1 MFSLT
6 EKATQKSAK
15 LHNRRLVLKT
25 IYDQGPISRADVAR
39 ITQLARTT
47 ISNVVAE
54 LIAEGWVEEVGQ
66 RVLERG
72 KPATML
78 CVNKDA
84 RHIIGI
90 DLAGREFV
98 GTVNDLRGSILYR
111 RQAPFDGL
119 KGMDA
124 LQRVYDL
131 IDDLV
136 VAASSPLLGIG
147 VGVPGVVDV
156 EQGVVRQS
164 DRLDWRDFPLQSLLA
179 DRYHFPIHI
188 ANDSHVAAFGENS
201 FGDEPGVSNLVV
213 ITAGLGV
220 SAGIVLDGRLHFGDS
235 FAAGE
240 IGHIT
245 VVRGEDARLCFC
257 GRRGCLETV
266 VNENALIEQ
275 ARDIAR
281 QHPDSKL
288 YLFVDSPEAIT
299 EVEVVLKAF
308 KAGDRYLAQVVE
320 QTGRYLGDLA
330 ASITSILNVEHIVLS
345 GSIARFGTP
354 LLTEIQHECEKSIH
368 PMLAS
373 RIKIKPSS
381 LGQDIVSK
389 GAVAMVLSSEMAL
402 I

>member
-1 MFSLT
+1 MFSIT
-6 EKATQKSAK
+6 EKATQKRAK
-15 LHNRRLVLKT
+15 LHNKRLVLKT
-25 IYDQGPISRADVAR
+25 IYDQGPISRADIAR
-39 ITQLARTT
+39 TTHLARTT
-47 ISNVVAE
+47 VSSVVAR
-54 LIAEGWVEEVGQ
+54 LIEEGLVAVVGQ
-66 RVLERG
+66 RSLDRG
-72 KPATML
+72 KPAVLLST
-78 CVNKDA
+78 VDNV
-84 RHIIGI
+84 RRIVGV
-90 DLAGREFV
+90 DLGGREIQGV
-98 GTVNDLRGSILYR
+98 IADLRGAVIRRIQSPLAGLEGEAALEQLYH
-111 RQAPFDGL
+111 L
-119 KGMDA
+119 IDA
-124 LQRVYDL
+124 LIAKDRES
-131 IDDLV
+131 I
-136 VAASSPLLGIG
+136 LGIG
-147 VGVPGVVDV
+147 LGVPGVVDV
-156 EQGVVRQS
+156 RQGVVRQS
-164 DRLDWRDFPLQSLLA
+164 GRLDWWDLPLKKCLE
-179 DRYHFPIHI
+179 DRYNLPVHI
-188 ANDSHVAAFGENS
+188 ANDSHVAAFGEYT
-201 FGDEPGVSNLVV
+201 FGNGQDVSNLVL
-213 ITAGLGV
+213 ITVGMGV

-235 FAAGE
+235 FGAGE

-308 KAGDRYLAQVVE
+308 EAGDRYLAQVVE